1 MSQLKRCP
9 QCQYSLNYCVTTSF
23 NLECGYCGFVIG
35 NIQPLWKAITHPHC
49 IVTKEDS
56 ILDSGLSLA
65 QAEKRLQYYLEHK
78 EDCYIG
84 LTLDFADIR

>member
-1 MSQLKRCP
+1 MTQLKQCP
-9 QCQYSLNYCVTTSF
+9 QCKYARDFCVTTSF

-35 NIQPLWKAITHPHC
+35 NIKPLWEAITHPHC
-49 IVTKEDS
+49 IVTKEDN

-78 EDCYIG
+78 
-84 LTLDFADIR
+84 

>member
-1 MSQLKRCP
+1 MTQLKQCP
-9 QCQYSLNYCVTTSF
+9 QCKYARDFCVTTSF

-49 IVTKEDS
+49 IVTKEDN
-56 ILDSGLSLA
+56 ILDSGLSLV

>member
-1 MSQLKRCP
+1 MTQLKQCP
-9 QCQYSLNYCVTTSF
+9 QCKYARDFCVTTSF

-35 NIQPLWKAITHPHC
+35 NIQPLWEAITHPHC
-49 IVTKEDS
+49 IVTKEDH
-56 ILDSGLSLA
+56 ILDSGLSLV